1 MRSMQGKCSTMAAE
15 LGALREGV
23 FAGGLPYLALGDG
36 EPLIYLPGGTANH
49 HNPPPGFQRQ
59 LTLRTVRPFARAGFE
74 VFFTNRWPGMS
85 IDITWPEVA
94 AVHATALAEHFGR
107 PVHVLGHSTGGSI
120 VMQLIADHPE
130 VVRRAVVASTAYTL
144 GPVARRAQLNM
155 LRSLETTGRFAA
167 EELVDGM
174 VHRRWLRAALRPPL
188 RLASRW
194 INVENPT
201 DTMAM
206 IKAEDGFDVRSRLP
220 GIQTETLVIC
230 GAKDGFWLL
239 EMFAETAYRMPHGRL
254 IMYPELGHSLVTS
267 PKFVADV
274 VAFLNNPE
282 GSSRAG

>member
-1 MRSMQGKCSTMAAE
+1 
-15 LGALREGV
+15 
-23 FAGGLPYLALGDG
+23 
-36 EPLIYLPGGTANH
+36 LIYLPGGTPNH
-49 HNPPPGFQRQ
+49 SNPQPGLQRHV
-59 LTLRTVRPFARAGFE
+59 TLRTVRPLARAGFE

-85 IDITWPEVA
+85 VDITWPEVA
-94 AVHATALAEHFGR
+94 AVHATALAERFGR

-120 VMQLIADHPE
+120 VMQLIADHPQ
-130 VVRRAVVASTAYTL
+130 VVRRAVAASAAYTL
-144 GPVARRAQLNM
+144 GPNARRAQLNM

-239 EMFAETAYRMPHGRL
+239 EMFAETAYRMPRGRL

>member
-1 MRSMQGKCSTMAAE
+1 MAAE
-15 LGALREGV
+15 LGAPREGV
-23 FAGGLPYLALGDG
+23 FPGGLPYLAVGHG
-36 EPLIYLPGGTANH
+36 EPLIYLPGGTPNH

-94 AVHATALAEHFGR
+94 AVHATALADHFGR

-120 VMQLIADHPE
+120 VMQLIADHPQ
-130 VVRRAVVASTAYTL
+130 VVRRAAVASTAYAL
-144 GPVARRAQLNM
+144 GPVARRAQLNT
-155 LRSLETTGRFAA
+155 LRVLETTGRFAA
-167 EELVDGM
+167 ETFVDGM
-174 VHRRWLRAALRPPL
+174 AHRRWLRAALRPPL
-188 RLASRW
+188 RLASFW

-230 GAKDGFWLL
+230 GAKDGFWPL
-239 EMFAETAYRMPHGRL
+239 EMFAETACRMPHGRL

-274 VAFLNNPE
+274 VAFLHDQA
-282 GSSRAG
+282 GSV

>member
-1 MRSMQGKCSTMAAE
+1 MKTAAE
-15 LGALREGV
+15 LVTPREGV
-23 FAGGLPYLALGDG
+23 FAGGLPYLVVGHG
-36 EPLIYLPGGTANH
+36 EPLIYLAGGTPNH

-59 LTLRTVRPFARAGFE
+59 LALRTVRPFARAGFE

-94 AVHATALAEHFGR
+94 AIHATALADHFGR

-120 VMQLIADHPE
+120 VMQLIANHPQ
-130 VVRRAVVASTAYTL
+130 VVRRAVAASAAYTL
-144 GPVARRAQLNM
+144 GPVARHAQLET
-155 LRSLETTGRFAA
+155 LRILETEGRFAA
-167 EELVDGM
+167 ETTLDGM
-174 VHRRWLRAALRPPL
+174 VRRRWLRAALRPPL

-206 IKAEDGFDVRSRLP
+206 LKAEDGFDVRSRLA

-230 GAKDGFWLL
+230 GAKDGFWPL
-239 EMFAETAYRMPHGRL
+239 EMFAETAYRMPRGQL
-254 IMYPELGHSLVTS
+254 IMYPELGHGLVTS

-274 VAFLNNPE
+274 VAFLNN
-282 GSSRAG
+282 

>member
-1 MRSMQGKCSTMAAE
+1 LSGSALPCSGARGAVDLPAGRHTEPPKPAARVS
-15 LGALREGV
+15 ATADVAHRE
-23 FAGGLPYLALGDG
+23 
-36 EPLIYLPGGTANH
+36 
-49 HNPPPGFQRQ
+49 
-59 LTLRTVRPFARAGFE
+59 PFARAGFD

-85 IDITWPEVA
+85 IDIAWPEVA
-94 AVHATALAEHFGR
+94 AVHATALAEYFGQ

-130 VVRRAVVASTAYTL
+130 VVRRAVAASAAYAL
-144 GPVARRAQLNM
+144 GPVARRAQFNM

-167 EELVDGM
+167 EELLDGM
-174 VHRRWLRAALRPPL
+174 VHRRWLSAALRPPL
-188 RLASRW
+188 RLVSRR

-230 GAKDGFWLL
+230 GAKDGFWHL

-254 IMYPELGHSLVTS
+254 IMYPDLGHSLVTS

-274 VAFLNNPE
+274 VAFLNNQE

>member
-1 MRSMQGKCSTMAAE
+1 MADQ
-15 LGALREGV
+15 LGAPREGV
-23 FAGGLPYLALGDG
+23 FAGGLPYLALGHG
-36 EPLIYLPGGTANH
+36 EPLIYLPGGTPNH
-49 HNPPPGFQRQ
+49 CNPPPGFQRQ

-94 AVHATALAEHFGR
+94 AAHATALAEHFGR

-120 VMQLIADHPE
+120 VMQLIADHPQ
-130 VVRRAVVASTAYTL
+130 VVRRAVAASAAYAL
-144 GPVARRAQLNM
+144 GPVARRAQLDT
-155 LRSLETTGRFAA
+155 LRILETTGRFAA
-167 EELVDGM
+167 EAPVDGM

-188 RLASRW
+188 RLASSW

-220 GIQTETLVIC
+220 GIQTDTLVIC
-230 GAKDGFWLL
+230 GAKDGFWPL
-239 EMFAETAYRMPHGRL
+239 EMFAETACRMPHGRL

-267 PKFVADV
+267 SKFVADV
-274 VAFLNNPE
+274 VAFLNNHE
-282 GSSRAG
+282 GSASPPRPVSR

>member
-1 MRSMQGKCSTMAAE
+1 MADE
-15 LGALREGV
+15 LGAPREGV
-23 FAGGLPYLALGDG
+23 FAGGLPYLALGHG
-36 EPLIYLPGGTANH
+36 EPLIYLPGGTPNH
-49 HNPPPGFQRQ
+49 QNPPPGFQRQ
-59 LTLRTVRPFARAGFE
+59 LTLRTVRPFARAGFD

-130 VVRRAVVASTAYTL
+130 VVRACGSSQRGVHTRSRRSPRTAQYVAEL
-144 GPVARRAQLNM
+144 GDDGPVRR
-155 LRSLETTGRFAA
+155 RGT
-167 EELVDGM
+167 
-174 VHRRWLRAALRPPL
+174 HRRDGASPWLRAALRPLL
-188 RLASRW
+188 RLASRR
-194 INVENPT
+194 INIENPT

-230 GAKDGFWLL
+230 GAKDGFWPL

-254 IMYPELGHSLVTS
+254 IMYPELGHNLVTS
-267 PKFVADV
+267 PRFVADV
-274 VAFLNNPE
+274 VAFLHNQE
-282 GSSRAG
+282 DSS

>member
-1 MRSMQGKCSTMAAE
+1 MRFRQEKCSTMAAE
-15 LGALREGV
+15 LGAPREGV
-23 FAGGLPYLALGDG
+23 FAGGLPYLALGHG
-36 EPLIYLPGGTANH
+36 EPLIYLAGGTPNH
-49 HNPPPGFQRQ
+49 QNPPPGFQRQ

-94 AVHATALAEHFGR
+94 AVHATALAEHFGQ

-130 VVRRAVVASTAYTL
+130 VVRRAVAASAAYTL
-144 GPVARRAQLNM
+144 GPTARRAQLNM

-167 EELVDGM
+167 EELIDGM
-174 VHRRWLRAALRPPL
+174 VHRQWLRAALRPPL
-188 RLASRW
+188 RLASRR
-194 INVENPT
+194 IDIKNPT

-206 IKAEDGFDVRSRLP
+206 IKAEDGFDVRSRLS

-230 GAKDGFWLL
+230 GAKDGFWPL

-267 PKFVADV
+267 PRFVADV
-274 VAFLNNPE
+274 VAFLHNQEN
-282 GSSRAG
+282 SSRGS